1 MVAEN
6 VIFGDRQFKVKDVQ
20 ELAFNAAA
28 ITLAEH
34 AGAERPV
41 NVFESG
47 IIEILEKRRR

>member
-6 VIFGDRQFKVKDVQ
+6 VIFGDGQLKVKDIQ
-20 ELAFNAAA
+20 ELAFNAAN

-34 AGAERPV
+34 ARTERPV

-47 IIEILEKRRR
+47 IIKILGTRPR